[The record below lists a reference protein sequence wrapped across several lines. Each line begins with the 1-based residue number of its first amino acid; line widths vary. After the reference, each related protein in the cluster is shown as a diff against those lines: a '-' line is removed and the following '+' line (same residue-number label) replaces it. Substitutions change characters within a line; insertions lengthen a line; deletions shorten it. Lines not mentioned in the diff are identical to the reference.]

1 MVRARPCGRHADESA
16 ACKKEDGL
24 TDGCDARM
32 LAAFDQRALEGKMKK
47 ITGAAIAAMILATG
61 TAQAEFVLHVL
72 HINDFHSRIEP
83 VSQFDSTCPAEDDA
97 AGKCFGGA
105 ARLATIIAQ
114 TRASLRDAGQNVIVL
129 DAGDQFQGSL
139 YYTTYKGAVEAEM
152 MSRIGFD
159 AMAIGN
165 HEFDDGPDGLADFLD
180 RIDFPVVSG
189 NIDVSGSNRL
199 AGRVGRHV
207 VLEVGG
213 RKVGIVSALA
223 TDTVDTSSP
232 GPDIAFEDEIAAL
245 SREVAALEAAGVGHI
260 LALNHVGITRD
271 VEIARR
277 VPGIDA
283 VIGGHSHTYL
293 SADDPR
299 RAGPYPI
306 WVSRDD
312 GSLVPVVQAY
322 AYGRYLGHL
331 ELTFDDAG
339 GLVFAGGNTRPIDAS
354 VAPDPEIAARIAEL
368 AEPIAE
374 LKARVVAETAAPIDG
389 DRANCRQVE
398 CEMGNVVTAAM
409 LEHVRDR
416 GITIAIQNGG
426 GLRASIPAG
435 KVTMGDV
442 LAVLPFQNTL
452 STFEATGAT
461 IVAALENGV
470 SQVEDGAGRF
480 PQVGGLRF
488 GFDPARPKGARVFDV
503 TVRDGDAWVPIDPA
517 RVYGVVTNNYVRG
530 GGDGFR
536 MFATEARN
544 AYDFGPDLADL
555 LAAYLGANSPFTP
568 SLDGRI
574 ARQ

>member
-1 MVRARPCGRHADESA
+1 MRCIAQA
-16 ACKKEDGL
+16 A
-24 TDGCDARM
+24 
-32 LAAFDQRALEGKMKK
+32 LAATFL
-47 ITGAAIAAMILATG
+47 AAG
-61 TAQAEFVLHVL
+61 SAQAEFVLHVL

-83 VSQFDSTCPAEDDA
+83 VSQFDSTCSAEDDA

-105 ARLATIIAQ
+105 ARLATIIET
-114 TRASLRDAGQNVIVL
+114 TRAALQGAGENVIVL

-139 YYTTYKGAVEAEM
+139 YYTTYKGAVEAEV

-159 AMAIGN
+159 AMALGN
-165 HEFDDGPDGLADFLD
+165 HEFDDGPAGLADFLE

-189 NIDVSGSNRL
+189 NIDVAASNLL
-199 AGRVGRHV
+199 AGRVARHV

-223 TDTVDTSSP
+223 TDTVETSSP
-232 GPDIAFEDEIAAL
+232 GPDIVFEDEIAAL
-245 SREVAALEAAGVGHI
+245 SREVAALEAAGVEHI
-260 LALNHVGITRD
+260 LALNHVGLTRD

-277 VPGIDA
+277 VAGIDA

-299 RAGPYPI
+299 RAGPYPL
-306 WVSRDD
+306 WVSRED
-312 GSLVPVVQAY
+312 GTLVPVVQAY
-322 AYGRYLGHL
+322 AYGRYLGQL

-339 GLVFAGGNTRPIDAS
+339 ALVFAGGTTRPIDAS
-354 VAPDPEIAARIAEL
+354 VVPDPDIAARIAEL
-368 AEPIAE
+368 AEPIAA
-374 LKARVVAETAAPIDG
+374 LKAEVVAETSAPIDG

-398 CEMGNVVTAAM
+398 CEMGNAVTEAM
-409 LEHVRDR
+409 LAHVRER

-452 STFEATGAT
+452 ATFEASGAT

-488 GFDPARPKGARVFDV
+488 AFDPALPKGGRVSDV
-503 TVRDGDAWVPIDPA
+503 MVREGDGWVPIDPA
-517 RVYGVVTNNYVRG
+517 RIYGVVTNNYMRG
-530 GGDGFR
+530 GGDGYR
-536 MFATEARN
+536 MFATDAQN

-555 LAAYLGANSPFTP
+555 LAAYLGARSPFAP
-568 SLDGRI
+568 ALDGRI
-574 ARQ
+574 ARR